1 MISCHWLCNRKG
13 IERVKFAPF
22 SAKFLHD
29 DAADCNLVSEILKV
43 KDAIHMLCLLIDFLF
58 GVDASVCMC
67 ECLLK

>member
-1 MISCHWLCNRKG
+1 V
-13 IERVKFAPF
+13 RVKFAPF

-29 DAADCNLVSEILKV
+29 DAADCNLVLRDTQKV
-43 KDAIHMLCLLIDFLF
+43 KYAIHMLCLLIDFLF